1 MMLLFVI
8 EIINVFRVAALGYH
22 VAFADVAEA
31 FDFAAADFVHYLA
44 IDLCVCL
51 CHWEGH
57 NLQEDK

>member
-44 IDLCVCL
+44 IDFCVCL
-51 CHWEGH
+51 CH
-57 NLQEDK
+57 